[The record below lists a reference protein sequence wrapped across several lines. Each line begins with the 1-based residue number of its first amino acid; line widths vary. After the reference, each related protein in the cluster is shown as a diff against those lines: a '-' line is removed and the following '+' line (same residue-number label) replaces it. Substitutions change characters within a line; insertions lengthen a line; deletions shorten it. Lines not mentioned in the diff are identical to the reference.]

1 MESMEKKEEY
11 KTCPECNKP
20 VKHLVPHLKNKHKW
34 CTTSFKDNMKE
45 LEKAEA
51 HPVYPL
57 IPEPKKP
64 RVWPH
69 YAPEPMKMDEDGV
82 EKHNSDIILESSV
95 MQRFDQLAWIRA
107 RRELDNAIRNTYE
120 SLEECFLKQC
130 LFEGEKINLRYDS
143 AVVKYDVAIKRIRDT
158 LKSSCDDLHSEVI
171 CEMEKLED
179 KLKVD
184 LSMMSVEDIVL

>member
-1 MESMEKKEEY
+1 MEKKEEY

-51 HPVYPL
+51 HPLYPL
-57 IPEPKKP
+57 TPEPKKP

-82 EKHNSDIILESSV
+82 EKCAKDNDSDRERFV
-95 MQRFDQLAWIRA
+95 MRRFDLLAWIRA

-143 AVVKYDVAIKRIRDT
+143 TVVKYDVAIKRIRDT

-184 LSMMSVEDIVL
+184 LSMMSIQDLLL

>member
-1 MESMEKKEEY
+1 MEKKAEY
-11 KTCPECNKP
+11 KTCPVCNKP

-57 IPEPKKP
+57 TPESKKP

-69 YAPEPMKMDEDGV
+69 YAPEPMKMDEDRV
-82 EKHNSDIILESSV
+82 EKCAKDNDSDRERFV
-95 MQRFDQLAWIRA
+95 MRRFDQLAWIRA

-130 LFEGEKINLRYDS
+130 LFEGEKINLRSDS
-143 AVVKYDVAIKRIRDT
+143 TVVKYDVAIKRIRDT

-184 LSMMSVEDIVL
+184 LSMMSNQDLLL

>member
-1 MESMEKKEEY
+1 MEKKEEY
-11 KTCPECNKP
+11 KTCPECNKS
-20 VKHLVPHLKNKHKW
+20 VKHLAPHLKNKHKW
-34 CTTSFKDNMKE
+34 RTVTNQKE
-45 LEKAEA
+45 FELLERLPDY
-51 HPVYPL
+51 PVSADP
-57 IPEPKKP
+57 
-64 RVWPH
+64 V
-69 YAPEPMKMDEDGV
+69 KMDEDGV

-143 AVVKYDVAIKRIRDT
+143 TVVKYDVAIKRIRDT

-184 LSMMSVEDIVL
+184 LSMMSIQDLLL